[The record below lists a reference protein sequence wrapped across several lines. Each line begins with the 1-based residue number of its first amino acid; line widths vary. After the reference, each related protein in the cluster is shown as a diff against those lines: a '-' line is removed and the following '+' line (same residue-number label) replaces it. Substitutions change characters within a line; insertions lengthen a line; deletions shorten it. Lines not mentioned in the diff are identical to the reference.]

1 MELRR
6 RPVDLAPLEQ
16 ALAAL
21 EVRLRQ
27 SEREIAELRGE
38 LRAERDGNRE
48 ARLALRSEI
57 DRIVELLRGPQG
69 AGGFDT
75 MIARWQA
82 AAEAPAP
89 APAELEAVRKRLSW
103 YDEQHGAGISQE
115 EMIRRNKERDLNGQ

>member
-6 RPVDLAPLEQ
+6 RTVDLAPLEGQ
-16 ALAAL
+16 LAAQ

-27 SEREIAELRGE
+27 AEREISELRGE
-38 LRAERDGNRE
+38 LRAEREGNRE
-48 ARLALRSEI
+48 ARIALRSEI

-82 AAEAPAP
+82 ALEPPAAALAEDAQ
-89 APAELEAVRKRLSW
+89 RRRSW
-103 YDEQHGAGISQE
+103 HDEVHGAGISQE
-115 EMIRRNKERDLNGQ
+115 EMIRRNKERALHGQ